1 MYSLL
6 YNAWQ
11 EERQAET
18 VNPLDDA
25 FWESVRDYI
34 TKLEL
39 QINNVDPSAEISLIL
54 RQEIRNTRYMIHD
67 IFQLRLSKLLATIT
81 DTTPQEGWIT
91 QEQAAIQ
98 HIKEAIAN
106 LDYMI
111 DAIGKGETR
120 NEPHPTT
127 TAPLPSLPNPDLSD
141 QSPTPPTQETRPQVP
156 KYLLVRF
163 LAGLQPITG
172 LDLRPYGPF
181 QPEDIATLPVELAR
195 PLIQQNIAVEQRK
208 GRS

>member
-1 MYSLL
+1 MYTLL
-6 YNAWQ
+6 FDAWQ
-11 EERQAET
+11 EERNAET
-18 VNPLDDA
+18 VNPLDDV

-34 TKLEL
+34 TKLDL
-39 QINNVDPSAEISLIL
+39 QINNVDPSSEISPIL

-67 IFQLRLSKLLATIT
+67 IFQLRLAKLLATIT

-91 QEQAAIQ
+91 REQAAIQ
-98 HIKEAIAN
+98 HIKEAIAT

-111 DAIGKGETR
+111 DAIGKGETQ
-120 NEPHPTT
+120 NEPAPTS
-127 TAPLPSLPNPDLSD
+127 ALPPSSLPIPGLSD
-141 QSPTPPTQETRPQVP
+141 QSPTPSIQETRPQVP

-163 LAGLQPITG
+163 LAPLQPITG

-181 QPEDIATLPVELAR
+181 QPEDIVTLPVELAR

>member
-1 MYSLL
+1 MYTLL
-6 YNAWQ
+6 FDAWQ
-11 EERQAET
+11 EERKAET

-39 QINNVDPSAEISLIL
+39 QINTVDPSAEISPIL

-67 IFQLRLSKLLATIT
+67 LFQLRLFKLLATIT
-81 DTTPQEGWIT
+81 DTTPQKGWIT
-91 QEQAAIQ
+91 QEQSAIQ
-98 HIKEAIAN
+98 HIKEAIAS

-111 DAIGKGETR
+111 DAIGKGETQ
-120 NEPHPTT
+120 NDPNPTT
-127 TAPLPSLPNPDLSD
+127 TTSPLPLPITNLSD
-141 QSPTPPTQETRPQVP
+141 QSPTPKTQESLPQVP

-163 LAGLQPITG
+163 LAHLQPITG

-181 QPEDIATLPVELAR
+181 QPEDIVTLPVELAR